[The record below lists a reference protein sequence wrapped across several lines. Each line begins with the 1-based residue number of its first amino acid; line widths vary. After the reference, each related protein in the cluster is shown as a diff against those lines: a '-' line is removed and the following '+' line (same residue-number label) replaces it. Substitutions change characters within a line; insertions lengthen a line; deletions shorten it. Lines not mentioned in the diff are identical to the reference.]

1 VPVAHLARLGY
12 CVQRFTNVD
21 VLGNENAVFDRL
33 RGILGEP
40 AP

>member
-1 VPVAHLARLGY
+1 MPVAHLARLGY
-12 CVQRFTNVD
+12 CVQRFTNLE

-33 RGILGEP
+33 RGILGES